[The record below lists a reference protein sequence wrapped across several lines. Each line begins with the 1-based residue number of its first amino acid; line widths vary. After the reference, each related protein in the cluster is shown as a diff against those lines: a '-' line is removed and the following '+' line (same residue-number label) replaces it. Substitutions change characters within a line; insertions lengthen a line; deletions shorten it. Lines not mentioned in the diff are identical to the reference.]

1 MEILE
6 QSKIVHLD
14 EKALLNSFLFWLLQ
28 LQITGMILIADRIY
42 DALKVKRFFTMLCI
56 SATSIQMHD
65 VSESI
70 NVILS
75 TPSYS
80 LKMKFQMDKGGY
92 GPGPELDRRICV
104 DMIHV
109 WT

>member
-42 DALKVKRFFTMLCI
+42 DALKVKKVF
-56 SATSIQMHD
+56 H
-65 VSESI
+65 
-70 NVILS
+70 NVVYFRHLYKNS
-75 TPSYS
+75 
-80 LKMKFQMDKGGY
+80 
-92 GPGPELDRRICV
+92 
-104 DMIHV
+104 
-109 WT
+109 

>member
-56 SATSIQMHD
+56 SPTCIKIHD
-65 VSESI
+65 VSVIAMFSSRADPVLGLNRYSI
-70 NVILS
+70 LL
-75 TPSYS
+75 PW
-80 LKMKFQMDKGGY
+80 LG
-92 GPGPELDRRICV
+92 
-104 DMIHV
+104 
-109 WT
+109 